1 MKEEKVV
8 IKYKKVTRTKAPTV
22 LQLLNMSSNLNK
34 NFNNAHSSIEVVGQ
48 TFSSGTHEAKY
59 QSWYIIYIAS
69 KFCKFFKSWK
79 ECQDAY
85 FLLMEEK

>member
-8 IKYKKVTRTKAPTV
+8 IKYKKVTRTKDPTV

-34 NFNNAHSSIEVVGQ
+34 KFNNAHSSIEVVGQ

-59 QSWYIIYIAS
+59 QIYIAS
-69 KFCKFFKSWK
+69 KVCKFFKSWK

-85 FLLMEEK
+85 FLLMEEE